1 MWNSCETRFS
11 ESISYNKVNQSHGLS
26 YDEILFLSYQKAPKV
41 KIPCSYSKEG
51 DLYWLE
57 DSPLT

>member
-1 MWNSCETRFS
+1 M
-11 ESISYNKVNQSHGLS
+11 SYNKMNQSHGLS
-26 YDEILFLSYQKAPKV
+26 YDETLFLSYQKVLKV
-41 KIPCSYSKEG
+41 KIPWSHSKEG

>member
-1 MWNSCETRFS
+1 MIKQQFLKWMN
-11 ESISYNKVNQSHGLS
+11 YNKMNQSYDGLS
-26 YDEILFLSYQKAPKV
+26 YDETLFLSYQKIQKV
-41 KIPCSYSKEG
+41 QIYFYYPKEG